1 MILLSGKEL
10 RDKIKDE
17 IRHHVFSNGIFPEL
31 AIVQVG
37 DNPESNIYIKQKQNF
52 GDDVGIIVQHMK
64 LSEDITEDDLIE
76 KIKSLNDKKEV
87 NGIIVQLPL
96 PKGLDRKRI
105 LDSISPEK
113 DVDGL
118 GSFQQNLLEKNAE
131 EKLLPATPK
140 GIMSLLDFY
149 NLELKDKKVA
159 VIGCSDLVG
168 KPVSALCKN
177 AGALVSVCDKDT
189 KDIKEVCL
197 SSDFIIVACGVP
209 KLVDK
214 NFLKNGSVVIDVGIH
229 RTNSGICGDVDF
241 DSVKS
246 IVSAITPV
254 PGGVGPVTVAS
265 LFQNVILAYDY
276 QHKG

>member
-17 IRHHVFSNGIFPEL
+17 IRRYVFSNGIFPEL

-37 DNPESNIYIKQKQNF
+37 NNPESNIYIKQKQNF

-64 LSEDITEDDLIE
+64 LPENITESDFMD
-76 KIKSLNDKKEV
+76 KINELNDKKEV

-96 PKGLDRKRI
+96 PKNLDKKRI
-105 LDSISPEK
+105 LDSIFTEK

-118 GSFQQNLLEKNAE
+118 GSFQQNLLEKNSE

-140 GIMSLLDFY
+140 GIMSLLEFY
-149 NLELKDKKVA
+149 NLGLKDKKVA
-159 VIGCSDLVG
+159 VIGYSDLVG
-168 KPVSALCKN
+168 KPVSILCKN
-177 AGALVSVCDKDT
+177 AGAMVSICDKDT
-189 KDIKEVCL
+189 KNIKEIC
-197 SSDFIIVACGVP
+197 STSDLVIVACGVP

-214 NFLKNGSVVIDVGIH
+214 NFIKTGAIVIDVGIH

-241 DSVKS
+241 DSIKDD
-246 IVSAITPV
+246 VSAITPV

-276 QHKG
+276 QHRD